1 MRGDRSVAPP
11 QIAPSKTA
19 FQPEPAGGGTPSG
32 SVAGAASGSGAAVTA
47 APAPTAPRPTRPRG
61 LVGGPVVLVITVAVL
76 ASLVAAVAFGPARI
90 PLLDVA
96 RALLL
101 PLRQGAARAAAPS
114 WQETVIWSIRLPRAL
129 LGFLVGGSLALAGA
143 ALQGL
148 FRNPLADPSILGVSA
163 GASLGAVLT
172 IFLGIAGRAVW
183 LLPLGA
189 FAGAAL
195 TALVVLGLAAQRGR
209 GAIFTTT
216 MLLVGV
222 AVGALNVSFT
232 TFILSV
238 SLNSYDVGRQVLH
251 WILGGLDGRTWDH
264 VWLAAPAI
272 LLGAATIIVHAR
284 ELDALLLGEVTA
296 QSIGVDVGRTRLV
309 LVLGTSL
316 LIGAAVAAAGPIG
329 FVGLLVP
336 HILRLVVG
344 ASHRALLPASFLAG
358 GLFVVLAD
366 LVARTLLT
374 TIEIPVGVVTAA
386 VGAPF
391 FLILLIRRG
400 QELSDG

>member
-1 MRGDRSVAPP
+1 MRGDRPVAPP
-11 QIAPSKTA
+11 QSAPFETA
-19 FQPEPAGGGTPSG
+19 FPPEPSGGGTPSG
-32 SVAGAASGSGAAVTA
+32 SARGGPTA
-47 APAPTAPRPTRPRG
+47 AMRPTRPTRRRPAG
-61 LVGGPVVLVITVAVL
+61 WPVILIIAVAVV

-90 PLLDVA
+90 PLSQVA
-96 RALLL
+96 HALLRPFRPGAMGGGVAL
-101 PLRQGAARAAAPS
+101 PSPPPS
-114 WQETVIWSIRLPRAL
+114 WQETVIWRIRLPRAL

-209 GAIFTTT
+209 GRIYTTT

-264 VWLAAPAI
+264 VFLAAPAI

-296 QSIGVDVGRTRLV
+296 QSIGVDVGRIRLV

-344 ASHRALLPASFLAG
+344 ATHRALLPASFLAG

-400 QELSDG
+400 QELSDA

>member
-1 MRGDRSVAPP
+1 MVA
-11 QIAPSKTA
+11 ALA
-19 FQPEPAGGGTPSG
+19 
-32 SVAGAASGSGAAVTA
+32 
-47 APAPTAPRPTRPRG
+47 
-61 LVGGPVVLVITVAVL
+61 VLVLVA
-76 ASLVAAVAFGPARI
+76 LVAAVAFGQARI
-90 PLLDVA
+90 TPHQVLGALA
-96 RALLL
+96 RRLWHGSGVPGTA
-101 PLRQGAARAAAPS
+101 S
-114 WQETVIWSIRLPRAL
+114 WQETVVWSIRLPRAL
-129 LGFLVGGSLALAGA
+129 LGFVVGGALALSGA

-172 IFLGIAGRAVW
+172 IFVGLAARAVW
-183 LLPLGA
+183 LLPAGA

-195 TALVVLGLAAQRGR
+195 TAFIVLGIAAQRGR
-209 GAIFTTT
+209 GRIFTTT

-222 AVGALNVSFT
+222 AISALNVSFT

-238 SLNSYDVGRQVLH
+238 SLSSYDVGRQVIH

-264 VWLAAPAI
+264 LLLAVPAI
-272 LLGAATIIVHAR
+272 LIGGVAILVHAR

-296 QSIGVDVGRTRLV
+296 QSIGVDVPRVRLV

-344 ASHRALLPASFLAG
+344 SMHRTLLPACFLGG

-366 LVARTLLT
+366 LAARTLLVPM
-374 TIEIPVGVVTAA
+374 EIPVGVVTAA

-391 FLILLIRRG
+391 FIGLLVRRG
-400 QELSDG
+400 PEISEG

>member
-1 MRGDRSVAPP
+1 VAFG
-11 QIAPSKTA
+11 QARITA
-19 FQPEPAGGGTPSG
+19 HQ
-32 SVAGAASGSGAAVTA
+32 VAGALVRRLWHGPA
-47 APAPTAPRPTRPRG
+47 APGTA
-61 LVGGPVVLVITVAVL
+61 
-76 ASLVAAVAFGPARI
+76 
-90 PLLDVA
+90 
-96 RALLL
+96 
-101 PLRQGAARAAAPS
+101 S
-114 WQETVIWSIRLPRAL
+114 WQETVVWSIRLPRAL
-129 LGFLVGGSLALAGA
+129 LGFVVGGALALSGA

-163 GASLGAVLT
+163 GASLGAVVT
-172 IFLGIAGRAVW
+172 IFVGVAGRAVW
-183 LLPLGA
+183 LLPAGA

-195 TALVVLGLAAQRGR
+195 TAFIVLGIAAQRGR
-209 GAIFTTT
+209 GRIFTTT

-222 AVGALNVSFT
+222 AVSALDVSFT

-238 SLNSYDVGRQVLH
+238 SLSSYDVGRQVIH

-264 VWLAAPAI
+264 LLLAAPAI
-272 LLGAATIIVHAR
+272 LIGGVAILVHAR

-296 QSIGVDVGRTRLV
+296 QSIGVDVPRVRLV

-336 HILRLVVG
+336 HILRLAVG
-344 ASHRALLPASFLAG
+344 SMHRTLLPACFLGG

-366 LVARTLLT
+366 LAARTLLVPM
-374 TIEIPVGVVTAA
+374 EIPVGVVTAA

-391 FLILLIRRG
+391 FIGLLVRRG
-400 QELSDG
+400 QEISDG